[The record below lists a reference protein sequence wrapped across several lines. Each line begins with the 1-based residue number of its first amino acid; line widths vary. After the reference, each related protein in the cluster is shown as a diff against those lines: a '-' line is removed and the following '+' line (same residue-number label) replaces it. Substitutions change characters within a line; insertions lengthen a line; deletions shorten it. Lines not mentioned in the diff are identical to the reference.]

1 MLAAT
6 SHSAEV
12 SKLKQSLERAEEE
25 LGRVKKQLED
35 KQGATT
41 EVESLKNALAEAQKR
56 AAKEQAARKKHEAR
70 AEEVQQELQDAVKKC
85 ESLEHKISDQESKLA
100 KAHQSAQEARVEA

>member
-12 SKLKQSLERAEEE
+12 SKLKQSLEQADAE

-35 KQGATT
+35 KQRMQWL
-41 EVESLKNALAEAQKR
+41 V
-56 AAKEQAARKKHEAR
+56 H
-70 AEEVQQELQDAVKKC
+70 
-85 ESLEHKISDQESKLA
+85 I
-100 KAHQSAQEARVEA
+100 

>member
-25 LGRVKKQLED
+25 LGRVK
-35 KQGATT
+35 
-41 EVESLKNALAEAQKR
+41 NN
-56 AAKEQAARKKHEAR
+56 
-70 AEEVQQELQDAVKKC
+70 
-85 ESLEHKISDQESKLA
+85 
-100 KAHQSAQEARVEA
+100 

>member
-25 LGRVKKQLED
+25 LGHVK
-35 KQGATT
+35 
-41 EVESLKNALAEAQKR
+41 NN
-56 AAKEQAARKKHEAR
+56 
-70 AEEVQQELQDAVKKC
+70 
-85 ESLEHKISDQESKLA
+85 
-100 KAHQSAQEARVEA
+100 